1 MKKTFTVNI
10 RGIVFHIDEDAY
22 EVLNDY
28 LQSIKQYFAKTE
40 GGDEIISDIE
50 TRIAEMLRNSIG
62 DEKQVITLD
71 DIEKVIEVIGQP
83 SEFGGEPEDET
94 AWQQKSEKSKTIKR
108 LYRNP
113 DRSILGGVCGGLGA
127 YFHTD
132 PVWFRLAFVI
142 FSLPGLGTPLLIYVI
157 LWIVIPEAR
166 TVAEKLQMKGEKVN
180 ISNIEKSIREEIGN
194 LKNKFNDFTKDAK
207 QTFKKK
213 SATHRSDFR
222 NVGNAL
228 TKVLELFVKVILI
241 FTGIILLIVGISLI
255 AAFLITIFGW
265 GEQIFILDSELIYVS
280 LSAMSELIF
289 GNTGSNVFFKTGLIL
304 FVGIPLFLLL
314 LGGIKLI
321 FGIEKTKYIGIT
333 ALNLWLIGLILTV
346 FYGFKIAKS
355 FSNHGIYKES
365 VSVEVPYNSP
375 LYIDVK
381 NDEDFK
387 RIYRYEDYFEIDD
400 MNMIITTDENDP
412 FYGIPQLEI
421 EKSSNDQIELE
432 IYYRSKGKNRKVAS
446 ERAKNTI
453 YNYSVTDTLMVFDP
467 FFKIADN
474 EVWRKQQVDLVLKIP
489 EGCYLQLSENMYKIL
504 DNRQHS
510 PSRLSGE
517 TWQMTKTGLKKAE
530 FIPSNEAEKI
540 QKSDEPDFV
549 PGNEGSDDKPV
560 SLIGFLYIGFLEI
573 FGFRI

>member
-50 TRIAEMLRNSIG
+50 TRIAEMLRESIG

-108 LYRNP
+108 LYRDP

-142 FSLPGLGTPLLIYVI
+142 FSLPGFGTPLIIYFI

-166 TVAEKLQMKGEKVN
+166 TAAEKLQMKGEKVN

-194 LKNKFNDFTKDAK
+194 MKNKFNDFTKGAK
-207 QTFKKK
+207 QTYKKK
-213 SATHRSDFR
+213 SAAHRSDFR

-228 TKVLELFVKVILI
+228 AKVLELFVKVILI

-265 GEQIFILDSELIYVS
+265 GGQIFILDSELIYVS
-280 LSAMSELIF
+280 LSALSDLIF

-304 FVGIPLFLLL
+304 FISIPLFLLL
-314 LGGIKLI
+314 LAGVKLI
-321 FGIEKTKYIGIT
+321 FGIEKIKYIGIT

-355 FSNHGIYKES
+355 FSHHGIYKES
-365 VSVEVPYNSP
+365 VSVEMPYNSP

-432 IYYRSKGKNRKVAS
+432 IYYRSKGKNRRVAS
-446 ERAKNTI
+446 ERANNTI
-453 YNYSVTDTLMVFDP
+453 YNYSVNDTLMVFDP

-474 EVWRKQQVDLVLKIP
+474 EVWRKQQVDLVLKVP

-504 DNRQHS
+504 DNHHHS

-517 TWQMTKTGLKKAE
+517 TWQMTKTGLKKSE
-530 FIPSNEAEKI
+530 FVPSEREDKIETEK
-540 QKSDEPDFV
+540 EYDFV
-549 PGNEGSDDKPV
+549 PDEESENNPV
-560 SLIGFLYIGFLEI
+560 SMIGFLYTGFLEI

>member
-180 ISNIEKSIREEIGN
+180 ISNIEKSIRE
-194 LKNKFNDFTKDAK
+194 
-207 QTFKKK
+207 
-213 SATHRSDFR
+213 
-222 NVGNAL
+222 
-228 TKVLELFVKVILI
+228 
-241 FTGIILLIVGISLI
+241 
-255 AAFLITIFGW
+255 
-265 GEQIFILDSELIYVS
+265 
-280 LSAMSELIF
+280 
-289 GNTGSNVFFKTGLIL
+289 
-304 FVGIPLFLLL
+304 
-314 LGGIKLI
+314 
-321 FGIEKTKYIGIT
+321 
-333 ALNLWLIGLILTV
+333 
-346 FYGFKIAKS
+346 
-355 FSNHGIYKES
+355 
-365 VSVEVPYNSP
+365 
-375 LYIDVK
+375 
-381 NDEDFK
+381 
-387 RIYRYEDYFEIDD
+387 
-400 MNMIITTDENDP
+400 
-412 FYGIPQLEI
+412 
-421 EKSSNDQIELE
+421 
-432 IYYRSKGKNRKVAS
+432 
-446 ERAKNTI
+446 
-453 YNYSVTDTLMVFDP
+453 
-467 FFKIADN
+467 
-474 EVWRKQQVDLVLKIP
+474 
-489 EGCYLQLSENMYKIL
+489 
-504 DNRQHS
+504 
-510 PSRLSGE
+510 
-517 TWQMTKTGLKKAE
+517 
-530 FIPSNEAEKI
+530 
-540 QKSDEPDFV
+540 
-549 PGNEGSDDKPV
+549 
-560 SLIGFLYIGFLEI
+560 
-573 FGFRI
+573 

>member
-50 TRIAEMLRNSIG
+50 TRIAEMLRESIG

-71 DIEKVIEVIGQP
+71 DIGKVIEVIGQP

-94 AWQQKSEKSKTIKR
+94 AWQQKSEKFKTIKR

-113 DRSILGGVCGGLGA
+113 DRSVLGGVCGGLGA
-127 YFHTD
+127 YFHAD

-142 FSLPGLGTPLLIYVI
+142 FSLPGFGTPLLIYVI

-194 LKNKFNDFTKDAK
+194 LKNKFNDFTKGAK
-207 QTFKKK
+207 QTYKKK
-213 SATHRSDFR
+213 STAHRSDFR

-228 TKVLELFVKVILI
+228 AKVLELSVKVILV

-255 AAFLITIFGW
+255 GAFLIAVFGW

-355 FSNHGIYKES
+355 FSHNGIYKES
-365 VSVEVPYNSP
+365 VSVEMPYNSP

-400 MNMIITTDENDP
+400 MNMIITTEENDP
-412 FYGIPQLEI
+412 FFGIPQLEI
-421 EKSSNDQIELE
+421 EKSGNDQIELE
-432 IYYRSKGKNRKVAS
+432 IYYRSKGKNRRVAT

-453 YNYSVTDTLMVFDP
+453 YNYSVNDTLMVFDP

-474 EVWRKQQVDLVLKIP
+474 EVWRKQQVELLLKIP

-517 TWQMTKTGLKKAE
+517 TWQMTKTGLKKSE
-530 FIPSNEAEKI
+530 FVPSEREDKIETEK
-540 QKSDEPDFV
+540 EHDFV
-549 PGNEGSDDKPV
+549 PDDKESDDKPV